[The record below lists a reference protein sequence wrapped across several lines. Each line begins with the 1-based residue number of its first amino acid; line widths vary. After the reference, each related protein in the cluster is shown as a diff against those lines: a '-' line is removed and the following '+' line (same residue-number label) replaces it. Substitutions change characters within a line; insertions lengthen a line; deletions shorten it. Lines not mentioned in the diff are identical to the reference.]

1 MKQSKPFKLII
12 LDRDGVINYDSK
24 HYIRHVDEW
33 KPIEGALETIAS
45 WSKSGYRIAI
55 ATNQSAIARNYITLE
70 MLNAIHKKM
79 LINLRK
85 LGGEI
90 ELIKFCPHLP
100 TAKCLCRKPKPGL
113 ILSILSS
120 LNISPSDAC
129 FIGDKLSDA
138 EAAENAKVTFF
149 HVDANIPFSLSNLD
163 I

>member
-1 MKQSKPFKLII
+1 MKQSKPFKLIL

-79 LINLRK
+79 LISLRK

-100 TAKCLCRKPKPGL
+100 TAKCLCRKP
-113 ILSILSS
+113 
-120 LNISPSDAC
+120 
-129 FIGDKLSDA
+129 
-138 EAAENAKVTFF
+138 
-149 HVDANIPFSLSNLD
+149 
-163 I
+163 